1 MRTLFLLLAFL
12 FAVPRVLAE
21 PGDKLPSFDIDR
33 NCSAEASGVDIKQAR
48 AGCVR
53 DEADAKKQLQQEWSK
68 LGSNLKRQCVGESTI
83 GGDQSYVELLT
94 CLQMSSEWT
103 GERTAR
109 QAPSNAQRH

>member
-12 FAVPRVLAE
+12 FAVPRVMAE
-21 PGDKLPSFDIDR
+21 AGDKLPSFEIHQ
-33 NCSAEASGVDIKQAR
+33 NCSAEASGVDIQQAR

-53 DEADAKKQLQQEWSK
+53 DEADAKKQLEKQWST
-68 LGSNLKRQCVGESTI
+68 LESNLKRRCVGESTI

-103 GERTAR
+103 GKRSAR